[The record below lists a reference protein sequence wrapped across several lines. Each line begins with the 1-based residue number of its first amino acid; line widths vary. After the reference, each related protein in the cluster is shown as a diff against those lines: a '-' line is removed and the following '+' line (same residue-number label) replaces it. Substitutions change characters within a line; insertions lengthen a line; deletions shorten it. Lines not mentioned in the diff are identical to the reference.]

1 MGLYPMYK
9 VNQSTGI
16 DRAISQL
23 NIELGNKGNRT
34 IVKNVYAWFR
44 NKNTSYP
51 SMRLFL
57 VAGGN
62 ANVKGAEMLYVGLAC
77 TELVQFLELRGVA
90 VEVNVLFETS
100 IEQDTVVAIVRAKS
114 FEMPVD
120 ANQLLLLS
128 SDPRYF
134 RYQGFQALIALS
146 NHFDISIPDGLGRT
160 LKDIGKDFVTA
171 LQADGDV
178 FEQSYALDDAAQEV
192 VRILEAFNNKQS
204 NAATT

>member
-1 MGLYPMYK
+1 M
-9 VNQSTGI
+9 
-16 DRAISQL
+16 
-23 NIELGNKGNRT
+23 ELQ
-34 IVKNVYAWFR
+34 
-44 NKNTSYP
+44 
-51 SMRLFL
+51 
-57 VAGGN
+57 
-62 ANVKGAEMLYVGLAC
+62 LYVGLAC

-192 VRILEAFNNKQS
+192 VRILEAFNNKQF